1 MADSAEAA
9 PGWRLPLGRVMEK
22 VREEESGVSGGTGV
36 AGGSPEVFFEEFTEM
51 IGVFIADHGGDG
63 LDA

>member
-1 MADSAEAA
+1 MAAA
-9 PGWRLPLGRVMEK
+9 FGEGDGK
-22 VREEESGVSGGTGV
+22 VREEESGVSGGTV
-36 AGGSPEVFFEEFTEM
+36 FAGGSPEVFFEEFTEM